1 MTKQEISRYIAVAS
15 KWEEQ
20 YATARIAVDM
30 MKERV
35 RKHEMLIDT
44 LESQLKIQDTA
55 IERKDAE
62 IIKLNKFN
70 KYYVNFCVALGYLSG
85 FVMAWW
91 LL

>member
-1 MTKQEISRYIAVAS
+1 MQ
-15 KWEEQ
+15 
-20 YATARIAVDM
+20 
-30 MKERV
+30 ERV

-70 KYYVNFCVALGYLSG
+70 KYYVNFCVACGYLSG
-85 FVMAWW
+85 FFMGWW
-91 LL
+91 CL